1 VVAQRQLGLMTDAD
15 GYRAATA
22 NDEGTFMKVNDT
34 VANVTR
40 AAHDVG
46 VAAWLGGVMFGKFAH
61 NPSLER
67 ISSHA
72 ERGSVSNAAW
82 NGYNPINA
90 AGLGAAALGWGAPRL
105 TEANPARLSGREKAL
120 SRAKDGLMAA
130 AVLTGI
136 ANGVQGARL
145 ARQAPDGAV
154 PVQTGTKPAADTP
167 PRAARIQR
175 SIGILGDLNLASGV
189 ALVAVNA
196 VLAQINHTRPAK
208 RRALTRSSSADSSRS
223 PLWVG
228 SALAT
233 GAAAVDEVRRRLS

>member
-1 VVAQRQLGLMTDAD
+1 
-15 GYRAATA
+15 
-22 NDEGTFMKVNDT
+22 MKVNDT

-46 VAAWLGGVMFGKFAH
+46 LAAWLGGVMFGKFAH
-61 NPSLER
+61 NPSLEK

-82 NGYNPINA
+82 NGYNAINA
-90 AGLGAAALGWGAPRL
+90 AGLGAAALGWGAARL
-105 TEANPARLSGREKAL
+105 TETNTVNLTGPERTL
-120 SRAKDGLMAA
+120 SRAKDGLMAG

-167 PRAARIQR
+167 PEAAAIQR
-175 SIGILGDLNLASGV
+175 RIAVLGNLNIASGV

-196 VLAQINHTRPAK
+196 VLAQMNHSRPAK
-208 RRALTRSSSADSSRS
+208 RRALARSSSSDSSRS

-228 SALAT
+228 SGLAT
-233 GAAAVDEVRRRLS
+233 AAAAVDEVRRRLS

>member
-1 VVAQRQLGLMTDAD
+1 
-15 GYRAATA
+15 
-22 NDEGTFMKVNDT
+22 MKVNDT

-46 VAAWLGGVMFGKFAH
+46 LAAWLGGVMFGKFAH
-61 NPSLER
+61 NPSLEK

-82 NGYNPINA
+82 NSYNPINA
-90 AGLGAAALGWGAPRL
+90 AGLGAAALGWGAARL
-105 TEANPARLSGREKAL
+105 TEANSVSLTGPEKTL

-130 AVLTGI
+130 AVVTGI

-154 PVQTGTKPAADTP
+154 PVQTGTKPDAETP

-175 SIGILGDLNLASGV
+175 SIAVLGNLNLASGV

-196 VLAQINHTRPAK
+196 VLAQMNHSHPAK
-208 RRALTRSSSADSSRS
+208 RRALTRSSSPGSSHS
-223 PLWVG
+223 PLWIG

-233 GAAAVDEVRRRLS
+233 GAAAVDEVQRRLS